1 MNISLRQLKAF
12 RLVAAHRSF
21 SRAAEQMLMTQSG
34 LSVLMRELER
44 QVQFRLFDR
53 TTRNV
58 ELTAHGAR
66 FLALAEDTLNNL
78 QAGVS
83 EIGQAD
89 ANDQRSLSVAAP
101 PMTATN
107 ILPSVVAHFRQ
118 ARPNLSLRIHDVEQP
133 RIAGMVHSG
142 EVDIGLGMFI
152 KPTPGLRRTSLFQF
166 SLIAVRAKLPRA
178 SHRRTISWAEVR
190 DETIIGMPPDNPI
203 QQYIAEHLRR
213 AGRRRPP
220 ELVANYLETT
230 VAMAAA
236 GLGVAIAP
244 SSVVPACRQRGAT
257 IQYLTKPDALVD
269 FYEIRNRG
277 RALHGGADEFTTY
290 LKRHIAS
297 WASQRT

>member
-1 MNISLRQLKAF
+1 MNISFRQLKAF

-44 QVQFRLFDR
+44 QLQFRLFDR
-53 TTRNV
+53 TTRTV

-66 FLALAEDTLNNL
+66 FLALAEESLDKL
-78 QAGVS
+78 QAGIA

-89 ANDQRSLSVAAP
+89 AGDQRSLSIAAP

-107 ILPSVVAHFRQ
+107 ILPAVVAHFRRV
-118 ARPNLSLRIHDVEQP
+118 RPNLSLRVHDVEQP
-133 RIAGMVHSG
+133 RIAAMVRTG
-142 EVDIGLGMFI
+142 EVDLGLGMFI

-166 SLIAVRAKLPRA
+166 PLIAVRSRLPKAA
-178 SHRRTISWAEVR
+178 SDRPISWAEVR
-190 DETIIGMPPDNPI
+190 EETIIGMPPDNPI
-203 QQYIAEHLRR
+203 QQYVAEHLHR

-220 ELVANYLETT
+220 DLVANYLETT

-244 SSVVPACRQRGAT
+244 SSVVPACRQRGAAV
-257 IQYLTKPDALVD
+257 QYLSEPQALVD
-269 FYEIRNRG
+269 FYEIRSRG
-277 RALHGGADEFTTY
+277 RVLHGVANELTAY
-290 LKRHIAS
+290 LKRHISS

>member
-1 MNISLRQLKAF
+1 MNISLRQLRAF
-12 RLVAAHRSF
+12 QLVAAHRSF

-44 QVQFRLFDR
+44 QLQFRLFDR

-58 ELTAHGAR
+58 GLTVHGAR
-66 FLALAEDTLNNL
+66 FLTLAEESLNKL
-78 QAGVS
+78 ETGIS
-83 EIGQAD
+83 EIGQAGAD
-89 ANDQRSLSVAAP
+89 DRQSLSVAAP

-107 ILPSVVAHFRQ
+107 ILPSAIAHFRHI
-118 ARPNLSLRIHDVEQP
+118 RPKLNLRVHDVEQP
-133 RIAGMVHSG
+133 RIAALVRSG
-142 EVDIGLGMFI
+142 EVDMGLGMFI

-166 SLIAVRAKLPRA
+166 SLIAVRAKLPRGN
-178 SHRRTISWAEVR
+178 RGRTISWAEIKE
-190 DETIIGMPPDNPI
+190 ETIIGMPPDNPI
-203 QQYIAEHLRR
+203 QQYVAEHLYR

-244 SSVVPACRQRGAT
+244 SSVMPACQQRGAT

-269 FYEIRNRG
+269 FYEIRS
-277 RALHGGADEFTTY
+277 RARVLHSSADEFTTY